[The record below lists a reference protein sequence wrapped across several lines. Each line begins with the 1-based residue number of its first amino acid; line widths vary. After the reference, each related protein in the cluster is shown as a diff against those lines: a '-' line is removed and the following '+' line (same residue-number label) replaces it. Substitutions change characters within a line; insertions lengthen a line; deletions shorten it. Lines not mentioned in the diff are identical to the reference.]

1 MRIEAGGTHANHRSA
16 DPKIFLEVMVMA
28 VVEKTALLDEK
39 MNEVFD
45 WSDATLPVRDALW
58 DHFMESNGH
67 NTDETEA
74 SMNEIDATSDAD
86 VRSYVEDNLKK

>member
-1 MRIEAGGTHANHRSA
+1 
-16 DPKIFLEVMVMA
+16 MA

-39 MNEVFD
+39 MSEVFD
-45 WSDATLPVRDALW
+45 WSDASLPVRDALW

-74 SMNEIDATSDAD
+74 SMKEVDAKSDAE
-86 VRSYVEDNLKK
+86 VRSYVEENLKK

>member
-28 VVEKTALLDEK
+28 VVEKTALLDEP
-39 MNEVFD
+39 MNDTFD
-45 WSDATLPVRDALW
+45 WSDQKLPVRDALW

-67 NTDETEA
+67 NTDESEA
-74 SMNEIDATSDAD
+74 SMKEIDAKSDD
-86 VRSYVEDNLKK
+86 EVRAYVEDKLKK

>member
-28 VVEKTALLDEK
+28 VVEKTALLDEP
-39 MNEVFD
+39 MNDTFD
-45 WSDATLPVRDALW
+45 WSDQKLPVRDALW

-67 NTDETEA
+67 NTDESEA
-74 SMNEIDATSDAD
+74 SMKEIDAKSDAE

>member
-1 MRIEAGGTHANHRSA
+1 MRDEAGGLHANHRPT
-16 DPKIFLEVMVMA
+16 DPNIFLEVMVMA

-39 MNEVFD
+39 MSEVFD
-45 WSDATLPVRDALW
+45 WSDSKEPVRDALW
-58 DHFMESNGH
+58 NHFMESNGH

-74 SMNEIDATSDAD
+74 SMKEIDAKSDAD

>member
-58 DHFMESNGH
+58 DHFMESNGN

-74 SMNEIDATSDAD
+74 SMKEIDAKSDAD
-86 VRSYVEDNLKK
+86 VRYYVEDNLKK

>member
-1 MRIEAGGTHANHRSA
+1 MKIEAGDTHANHRYT
-16 DPKIFLEVMVMA
+16 DPKFFLEVMVMA

-39 MNEVFD
+39 MSEVFD
-45 WSDATLPVRDALW
+45 WSDQKLPVRDALW

-74 SMNEIDATSDAD
+74 SMKEIDAKSDD
-86 VRSYVEDNLKK
+86 EVRSYVEDNLKK

>member
-1 MRIEAGGTHANHRSA
+1 MKIEAGGTHANHRSA

-74 SMNEIDATSDAD
+74 SMKEIDAKSDAD

>member
-28 VVEKTALLDEK
+28 VVEKTALLDEP
-39 MNEVFD
+39 MNDTFD
-45 WSDATLPVRDALW
+45 WSDQKLPVRDALW

-67 NTDETEA
+67 NTDESEA
-74 SMNEIDATSDAD
+74 SMKEIDAKSDD
-86 VRSYVEDNLKK
+86 EVRAYVEENLKK

>member
-16 DPKIFLEVMVMA
+16 DPKFFLEVMVMA
-28 VVEKTALLDEK
+28 VVEKTALLDDPMK
-39 MNEVFD
+39 DAFD
-45 WSDATLPVRDALW
+45 WSDQKLPVRDALW

-67 NTDETEA
+67 NTDESEA
-74 SMNEIDATSDAD
+74 SMKEIDAKTDAE